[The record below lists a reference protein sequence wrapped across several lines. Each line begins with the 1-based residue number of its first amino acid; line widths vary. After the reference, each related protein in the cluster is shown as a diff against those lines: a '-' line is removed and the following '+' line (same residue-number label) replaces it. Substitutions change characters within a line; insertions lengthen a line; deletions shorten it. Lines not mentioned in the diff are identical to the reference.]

1 MSFSPHL
8 YFRSFSPSILSLN
21 LHPSRTPISLRLK
34 PHRPFSTS
42 LSQIQKSWHL
52 VHSKPYTCCSPS
64 PPFHRL
70 LLGLVA
76 LAATMESPIA
86 LRNAGTAGVLQVI
99 TWVRSFVSPVE
110 GINEPNVPISQ
121 GNNKWGSV
129 INDTD
134 STNLDNIIAV
144 ACGLNQCVL
153 SLA

>member
-1 MSFSPHL
+1 
-8 YFRSFSPSILSLN
+8 
-21 LHPSRTPISLRLK
+21 
-34 PHRPFSTS
+34 
-42 LSQIQKSWHL
+42 
-52 VHSKPYTCCSPS
+52 
-64 PPFHRL
+64 
-70 LLGLVA
+70 
-76 LAATMESPIA
+76 MESPIA

-99 TWVRSFVSPVE
+99 TWVRSFASPVE